1 MPVANTLKVP
11 FPRASL
17 PDLPLKIDEAVIGI
31 MLPHL
36 IGAIAHNTCMELVQG
51 NHTEISIFSQRIVS

>member
-1 MPVANTLKVP
+1 MPVANTLKVS

-31 MLPHL
+31 ILPHL
-36 IGAIAHNTCMELVQG
+36 IGANAYNTRMELVQG
-51 NHTEISIFSQRIVS
+51 NHTEIYIFVQ